1 MPFLPI
7 FAIDFGQVVGLI
19 ILVLSVLSWFVNVV
33 KGNGEQAAPKA
44 NPRPPRRKDERVRQE
59 IEEFLQEVLKQPGRP
74 REEPRPFESKKV
86 QPVPARAANQQ
97 SSRPKGQGKQ
107 NKGNKGRGSQPAKRP
122 TELTFGNEKAAA
134 AIPALAMP
142 HLATSNLGEAIRG
155 SSLKHLEPH
164 ALGLEKG
171 AAAAVVGAVAAKPE
185 AAQALRSLFGDRN
198 DLKRAILIQEV
209 LGRPLA
215 LRR

>member
-1 MPFLPI
+1 MPVLPI

-44 NPRPPRRKDERVRQE
+44 NPRPPRPKDERVRQE

-74 REEPRPFESKKV
+74 QGEPKQEGPRKG

-97 SSRPKGQGKQ
+97 ATRPKGPGKQ
-107 NKGNKGRGSQPAKRP
+107 NKGNKGRAQQPAKRP
-122 TELTFGNEKAAA
+122 TELTFGNERPPVAT
-134 AIPALAMP
+134 PSVPMP
-142 HLATSNLGEAIRG
+142 HLASSNLGESIRG
-155 SSLKHLEPH
+155 SSLKHLEPN
-164 ALGLEKG
+164 ALGLDKG
-171 AAAAVVGAVAAKPE
+171 AAAVAGAIASTPQPAN
-185 AAQALRSLFGDRN
+185 ALRSLLGDRN
-198 DLKRAILIQEV
+198 DLRRAILIQEV

>member
-1 MPFLPI
+1 MPVPPI

-33 KGNGEQAAPKA
+33 KGNAEQVAPKA
-44 NPRPPRRKDERVRQE
+44 NPRPPRPKDERVRQE

-74 REEPRPFESKKV
+74 HKEPIQEAAKKA

-107 NKGNKGRGSQPAKRP
+107 NKGNKARSQQPAKRP
-122 TELTFGNEKAAA
+122 TELTFGNERPPVAT
-134 AIPALAMP
+134 PSMPMP
-142 HLATSNLGEAIRG
+142 HLASSNLGESIRG
-155 SSLKHLEPH
+155 SSLKHLEPNV
-164 ALGLEKG
+164 LGLDRG
-171 AAAAVVGAVAAKPE
+171 VAGVVGTTAASPQS
-185 AAQALRSLFGDRN
+185 AIALRSLFGDR
-198 DLKRAILIQEV
+198 DDMRRAILIQEV